1 MDYTSKLAYIN
12 KMMSK
17 NNVNGSNSNKNGIT
31 FDKGNNDELIEMDN
45 SKKIVMFDENRQILA
60 D

>member
-1 MDYTSKLAYIN
+1 MDYTSKLACNNI
-12 KMMSK
+12 MMSK
-17 NNVNGSNSNKNGIT
+17 NNVNGSKSNKNGIT

>member
-1 MDYTSKLAYIN
+1 
-12 KMMSK
+12 MSK
-17 NNVNGSNSNKNGIT
+17 NNVNGSKSNKNGIT

>member
-31 FDKGNNDELIEMDN
+31 LDKGNNDELIEMDN

>member
-12 KMMSK
+12 KKKKK
-17 NNVNGSNSNKNGIT
+17 NNVNGSKSNKNGIT